1 MATVVDRLVVE
12 LGLDPKAFAKGQK
25 EAAAALARTRKEA
38 EKEGKAIEKAMDDA
52 GAAFDRLARN
62 ALKLFALFTAGR
74 GIGQF
79 VRDITSTDAAL
90 GRLSTSI
97 GRAPELI
104 SAMSKAVE
112 RSGGDAQAAAASFK
126 TWSEQVEQIRT
137 TVDSSILPFL
147 ARLQAAGG
155 KTIDLNAKNVDGL
168 AALADN
174 LKAVAEQQG
183 IASATYYGKNLGFDE
198 GTIALLV
205 KGGAALRKSV
215 EESERLG
222 IATRKDTDAAQALQ
236 TAYRTLTQEVES
248 FGRTI
253 LTAVS
258 PVLIQLLKDV
268 QAIVRALK
276 EWTQANVVP
285 FLKEFA
291 DSMGIAGS
299 ETKTLVRI
307 TEALFALWLGSK
319 ALAFLRVLGTMR
331 LLLTGGRVAAG
342 ATAVASGGLLGGIMG
357 ALGVGAAAAAANS
370 QGILAPP
377 ERSQSWHE
385 SVVRALEPG
394 IANRIY
400 GPRGGAGASGG
411 GGGEPTLMGRITGR
425 VRRAL
430 GLGGGGAEGGG
441 SGGAGEPG
449 VRGRP
454 GLLNSGNASPEVAAY
469 IRQRAT
475 ALGIDPDTAV
485 AVANTEGLRNYR
497 LDGQRD
503 GGGDNGRSF
512 GPYQL
517 FYGGGLGNEFTRR
530 TGLHASDKSTY
541 RQQIDFALEH
551 AKRNGWGSWYG
562 ARNNG
567 IGNWAGIGGRAGVGV
582 QDPGDVPGA
591 NGAGAVEQRQQ
602 GAQRSQA
609 INRAL
614 RGQLAAAAQAS
625 GVNAEIFSGGQ
636 NADGDGRVG
645 SHRHDHGNAAD
656 LRLYRAGADG
666 QRRYLRHD
674 NEADRAVMEKFLRE
688 SVKAGA
694 TGIGAGPG
702 YMGPDRM
709 HVGGGPPA
717 AWGAGGSGDSAPEW
731 VKRALRD
738 GLAGR
743 RAPPSPPQ
751 PAAPTAP
758 SAARPASAPPSAT
771 PGAQSWWRGS
781 PNAMASVGQARHAQA
796 AQAARVSNDNR
807 SSSSVRNN
815 ATINGGVHVHTAA
828 TDANGITRDMEDALK
843 RRSLAAAANY
853 GQA

>member
-25 EAAAALARTRKEA
+25 EAAAALVRTRQQA
-38 EKEGKAIEKAMDDA
+38 EKEGKGIEKAMDDA

-79 VRDITSTDAAL
+79 VRDITGADAAL

-112 RSGGDAQAAAASFK
+112 RSGGDAQAAARSFQ

-137 TVDSSILPFL
+137 TGDSSILPFL

-155 KTIDLNAKNVDGL
+155 KTIDLNKKNVDGL
-168 AALADN
+168 ADLADN

-198 GTIALLV
+198 GTIALMV
-205 KGGAALRKSV
+205 KGGAALRAAIA
-215 EESERLG
+215 ESEKLG
-222 IATRKDTDAAQALQ
+222 IATRKDTEAAQALS
-236 TAYRTLTQEVES
+236 TAYVTLTQEVES

-258 PVLIQLLKDV
+258 PVLVQLLKDI
-268 QAIVRALK
+268 QAIVRAVK
-276 EWTQANVVP
+276 EWVQANVVP
-285 FLKEFA
+285 FLREFA
-291 DSMGIAGS
+291 DAMGVAGS

-342 ATAVASGGLLGGIMG
+342 GALAGSSGLLGAIIGGLAVGGTIGADRSTPNAEKPGLQKNWDDEASGAAPGGMWG
-357 ALGVGAAAAAANS
+357 ALK
-370 QGILAPP
+370 
-377 ERSQSWHE
+377 
-385 SVVRALEPG
+385 
-394 IANRIY
+394 
-400 GPRGGAGASGG
+400 RGWNWGKGK
-411 GGGEPTLMGRITGR
+411 LF
-425 VRRAL
+425 
-430 GLGGGGAEGGG
+430 GGG
-441 SGGAGEPG
+441 SASAAPGAAGTAAAGVGGEPG

-454 GLLNSGNASPEVAAY
+454 DLLNSGGASPEVVDY
-469 IRQRAT
+469 IRQRAS

-485 AVANTEGLRNYR
+485 AVANTEGLRGYK
-497 LDGQRD
+497 LDGKKD
-503 GGGDNGRSF
+503 GGGDNGMSF

-517 FYGGGLGNEFTRR
+517 YYGGGLGNEFSKKHP
-530 TGLHASDKSTY
+530 GLHASDKSTY
-541 RQQIDFALEH
+541 KQQVDFALEH
-551 AKRNGWGSWYG
+551 AAKNGWGSWYG

-567 IGNWAGIGGRAGVGV
+567 IGNWAGIGGRAGVKASTGP
-582 QDPGDVPGA
+582 QTAGDVPGA
-591 NGAGAVEQRQQ
+591 NGVGAVEQRQH
-602 GAQRSQA
+602 GATRSQP
-609 INRAL
+609 ITTEL
-614 RGQLAAAAQAS
+614 RRQLAAAAVAS

-636 NADGDGRVG
+636 DSSGPNRVG
-645 SHRHDHGNAAD
+645 SHRHDNGRSAD
-656 LRLYRAGADG
+656 LKLYQVGPDG
-666 QRRYLRHD
+666 KRRYLRHD
-674 NEADRAVMEKFLRE
+674 NDADRAVMERFLRE
-688 SVKAGA
+688 SVKEGA
-694 TGIGAGPG
+694 NGIGAGPG

-709 HVGGGPPA
+709 HVGGGSEA
-717 AWGAGGSGDSAPEW
+717 AWGAGGSTANAPDW
-731 VKRALRD
+731 VSRALRE
-738 GLAGR
+738 GLAAR
-743 RAPPSPPQ
+743 KKK
-751 PAAPTAP
+751 TAE
-758 SAARPASAPPSAT
+758 
-771 PGAQSWWRGS
+771 WWRGS
-781 PNAMASVGQARHAQA
+781 PNAMASVTQSRDAQA
-796 AQAARVSNDNR
+796 AQAARISNDNR

-815 ATINGGVHVHTAA
+815 STINGGVHVHTAA